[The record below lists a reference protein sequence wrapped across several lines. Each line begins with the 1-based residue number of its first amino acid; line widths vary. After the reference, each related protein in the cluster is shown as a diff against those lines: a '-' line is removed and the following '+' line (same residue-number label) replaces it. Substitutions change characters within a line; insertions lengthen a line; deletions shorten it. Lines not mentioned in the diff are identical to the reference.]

1 MTITM
6 TSKHQ
11 VTIPQ
16 KIVEALQLEKG
27 ALFNVKLKQ
36 NRIELVPLEVSEKI
50 FTDDEYKK
58 MEELFKKDKNKAKK
72 VTQKYIER
80 LKNEKI

>member
-11 VTIPQ
+11 ITIPQ
-16 KIVEALQLEKG
+16 KIVEALPLEKG
-27 ALFNVKLKQ
+27 ALFNVRLKQ

-58 MEELFKKDKNKAKK
+58 MDELFK
-72 VTQKYIER
+72 
-80 LKNEKI
+80 

>member
-6 TSKHQ
+6 ASKHQ
-11 VTIPQ
+11 ITIPQ

-58 MEELFKKDKNKAKK
+58 MGELFKKEKSGAKK